1 MTGRRALLFGTS
13 LLIWLTSAVQRAPAA
28 ESVAGPIVR
37 IAELEIDPGQLDA
50 YKLALKEEIE
60 TSIRVE
66 PGVLT
71 LYAVSVKQRPE
82 QIRLF
87 ETYRDQAAYESH
99 LQSAHFKT
107 YKERTRHMVKILKLV
122 ETDPVVLGSK
132 SMCAC
137 VTPVSHKGAVGGR
150 R

>member
-1 MTGRRALLFGTS
+1 MTATQVLLLGTLLAASLLFCTTQPGN
-13 LLIWLTSAVQRAPAA
+13 A

-37 IAELEIDPGQLDA
+37 IAELEIDAAHLDA

-71 LYAVSVKQRPE
+71 LYAVALKEHPE

-87 ETYRDQAAYESH
+87 ETYRDAAAYDSH
-99 LQSAHFKT
+99 LRSSHFKT
-107 YKERTRHMVKILKLV
+107 YKAKTGDGEI
-122 ETDPVVLGSK
+122 SK
-132 SMCAC
+132 
-137 VTPVSHKGAVGGR
+137 VG
-150 R
+150 